1 MNAYFFP
8 LDWDSPALQLL
19 WETKWGNHN
28 EIEDRKVEN
37 GKWRMMIDARDLFTV
52 SRCVMSMEYEMLWK
66 IGFLYFKEKRNIFF
80 LILGW
85 DRVKN
90 N

>member
-1 MNAYFFP
+1 
-8 LDWDSPALQLL
+8 
-19 WETKWGNHN
+19 
-28 EIEDRKVEN
+28 
-37 GKWRMMIDARDLFTV
+37 MMIDARDFFTV
-52 SRCVMSMEYEMLWK
+52 SRCVMSIEYETLWK
-66 IGFLYFKEKRNIFF
+66 IGFLYFKEKRNIYF